1 MIVGRALH
9 IYIQFLD
16 SCSIGKKTHFACI
29 YKFIRIYIMKKF
41 WTLLDYCC
49 CSGGV
54 LAFYGYK
61 LMSNKEKGPN
71 EKQAGEGDET
81 GEGFVRRE
89 G

>member
-1 MIVGRALH
+1 MFHR
-9 IYIQFLD
+9 
-16 SCSIGKKTHFACI
+16 KKKRTLLA
-29 YKFIRIYIMKKF
+29 YTSFIRIYIIKKVLN
-41 WTLLDYCC
+41 LLDYC

-71 EKQAGEGDET
+71 EKPAGEGDET